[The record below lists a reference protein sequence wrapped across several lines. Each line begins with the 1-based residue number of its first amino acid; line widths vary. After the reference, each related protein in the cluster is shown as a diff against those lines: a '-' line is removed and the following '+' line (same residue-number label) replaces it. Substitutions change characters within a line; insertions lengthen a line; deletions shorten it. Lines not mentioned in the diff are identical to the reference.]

1 MFCPDCRSEYRQGY
15 ERCAD
20 CDEPLVES
28 LEAEPAAENDELVAV
43 LQTTDPALL
52 PIAKSVLEAAGV
64 PHVVQG
70 EAGVNV
76 FPLGAAAAQV
86 TGRRTGA
93 TILVRKRDYAEAK
106 ALLEVS

>member
-1 MFCPDCRSEYRQGY
+1 
-15 ERCAD
+15 
-20 CDEPLVES
+20 
-28 LEAEPAAENDELVAV
+28 
-43 LQTTDPALL
+43 
-52 PIAKSVLEAAGV
+52 
-64 PHVVQG
+64 VVQG